1 MAENPSAADAAPE
14 DPATGRRVVLHIGT
28 PKSGTTYL
36 QELMWQ
42 SRERLLEA
50 GVLYPGTA
58 RQQHFWAAVDLQG
71 RDFNDWPDPGVE
83 GAWERLVAE
92 AAAHPG
98 TTVISH
104 ELIGELPAQ
113 TVARIMADLAPAEI
127 SVVITARDLARQ
139 FPAVWQEDVKNRHW
153 MTLQEFLDTCRPGS
167 GSDAW
172 WVAKFWQRQDLP
184 ALVRKWSAFVPVSRI
199 TLVTIPQRGGD
210 PGLLWRRFA
219 SVIGVDPA
227 VGNSEGTRRNK
238 SLGVAEAELLRRLN
252 ARLQM
257 SLDWPVYAPRITYF
271 VADSV
276 LPERAGARPLRL
288 PAAAADW
295 VRDRSVEIVE
305 ELAALG
311 CSVVGDLDDLR
322 VPASLDV
329 DDGPPPTD
337 GELLDAALD
346 AIAALIPL
354 PAPPPVPE
362 PEPVVAVSPRPLRA
376 LAAVLRKVPLV
387 RRLPRLRHH
396 APLTAPLTVPEGRPE
411 PGSGAAAG

>member
-1 MAENPSAADAAPE
+1 MAENPIAADAATQ
-14 DPATGRRVVLHIGT
+14 DPPGERRVVLHIGT

-58 RQQHFWAAVDLQG
+58 RQQHFWAAIDLQD

-104 ELIGELPAQ
+104 ELFGELPEE
-113 TVARIMADLAPAEI
+113 TVARVLADLAPAEI
-127 SVVITARDLARQ
+127 SVVVTARDLARQ

-153 MTLQEFLDTCRPGS
+153 MTLEEFLETCRPGS

-172 WVAKFWQRQDLP
+172 WVPKFWQRQDLP
-184 ALVRKWSAFVPVSRI
+184 ALVRKWSSFVPASRI

-210 PGLLWRRFA
+210 PGVLWNRFA

-227 VGNSEGTRRNK
+227 LGSSEGTRRNK
-238 SLGVAEAELLRRLN
+238 SLGRTEAELLRRLN

-271 VADSV
+271 LADSV

-295 VRDRSVEIVE
+295 VRDRSAEIVGD
-305 ELAALG
+305 LAALG
-311 CSVVGDLDDLR
+311 CAVVGDLDDLR
-322 VPASLDV
+322 VPAAPAV
-329 DDGPPPTD
+329 DEDPPPTD
-337 GELLDAALD
+337 AELLDAALD

-354 PAPPPVPE
+354 PAPPPPPE
-362 PEPVVAVSPRPLRA
+362 PGPVPVVAVSPRPLRA
-376 LAAVLRKVPLV
+376 VAAVLRRVPIV

-396 APLTAPLTVPEGRPE
+396 APLTVADEQPVPG
-411 PGSGAAAG
+411 PGTAAG